1 MDTHNNLN
9 TIYNELNEDK
19 TKILN
24 YIKTLNLSVKVG
36 YYPFNSFKDG
46 ESFFVEQYPIP
57 VITIEN
63 KIDVGIDV
71 HQVFFEI
78 KLERETAINFNYH
91 VLSEYQF
98 EVYGVKEY
106 LNDFFDGNIDEIYR
120 NIINSNEKEI
130 GVSINIKKDKL
141 LDTTKQVIEILR
153 TVCKI

>member
-1 MDTHNNLN
+1 METHNNLN
-9 TIYNELNEDK
+9 TIYRELNQDK

-46 ESFFVEQYPIP
+46 ERFFVEQYPIP

-63 KIDVGIDV
+63 KIDVGVDV

-91 VLSEYQF
+91 IFSAYQF
-98 EVYGVKEY
+98 EVYGIEEY

-120 NIINSNEKEI
+120 NIINSSEKEI

-141 LDTTKQVIEILR
+141 LDTTKHVIEILK